1 MAKRLTDRQKKEI
14 IAEYTQ
20 CGSYN
25 ATAKKY
31 GISDKTVKR
40 IVEENPDF
48 TKIAEHKKEQNTS
61 DVLAYME
68 TQKDIVCSIIG
79 KGLAVLNDNEKLAS
93 ATPAQ
98 ITTALG
104 TLIDKFTTVSG
115 INEAKSDDPLSKSLE
130 ELARKGLK
138 SDDK

>member
-48 TKIAEHKKEQNTS
+48 TKIAEHKKEQN
-61 DVLAYME
+61 LAYME

-115 INEAKSDDPLSKSLE
+115 INEEKSDDPLSKSLE